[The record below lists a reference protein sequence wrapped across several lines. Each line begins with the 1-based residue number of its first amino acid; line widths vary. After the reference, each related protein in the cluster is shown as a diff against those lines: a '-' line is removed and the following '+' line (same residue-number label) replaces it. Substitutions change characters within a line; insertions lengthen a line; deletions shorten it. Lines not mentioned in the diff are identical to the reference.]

1 MNCQLSSLVGIGMLC
16 ATYATMSISEE
27 QHHRMRL
34 VFSDQLDEIYN
45 KIISERRNQYFQG
58 LLLGLFLS
66 YFSLFFVKTINRFH
80 RITFVLAITIL
91 TSVVYYLLM
100 PKSDYMLNHLKTQ
113 EENKAWLDVYNSMK
127 YRYLIGFLLG
137 SAASIPIANSMC

>member
-1 MNCQLSSLVGIGMLC
+1 MNCQLSALVGIGMLC